1 MSKIGGGS
9 QQQQT
14 KTDPWDGLKPYLI
27 GLDGKTGIMPEAENL
42 YKTAAP
48 KYYEGNTYAG
58 MTNTGRTALNGLTGY
73 LQSDKANVGGQT
85 ALDAGTGML
94 GRAQTL
100 ERRADNIASTP
111 SASVFTGTDYKPA
124 LAQSLSGQVDMSAYN
139 PMADAITS
147 RVNRN
152 FNESIMPSIRQGAV
166 ANGTLGGSRQ
176 GIAEGLAASRM
187 NEDLGSSLS
196 SLYGNAFTQAQNAR
210 NSIAPQMANLALG
223 QQGQD
228 RQYGLDTN
236 RLSLDAGN
244 QANDLISQGVGL
256 LQMGA
261 EQPIKNYQGLLDAGS
276 LEQKDQQ
283 NQINADMDRWQFNQT
298 APWQNLQNYMG
309 LVTGAGG
316 RYGEGSMG
324 GKSFGWDMDFTKIAN
339 SLGRAG
345 SGGGGQ

>member
-1 MSKIGGGS
+1 
-9 QQQQT
+9 
-14 KTDPWDGLKPYLI
+14 
-27 GLDGKTGIMPEAENL
+27 
-42 YKTAAP
+42 
-48 KYYEGNTYAG
+48 
-58 MTNTGRTALNGLTGY
+58 
-73 LQSDKANVGGQT
+73 
-85 ALDAGTGML
+85 
-94 GRAQTL
+94 
-100 ERRADNIASTP
+100 
-111 SASVFTGTDYKPA
+111 
-124 LAQSLSGQVDMSAYN
+124 
-139 PMADAITS
+139 
-147 RVNRN
+147 
-152 FNESIMPSIRQGAV
+152 MPSIRQGAV

-210 NSIAPQMANLALG
+210 NSIAPQMASLALG

-276 LEQKDQQ
+276 MEQKDQQ

>member
-1 MSKIGGGS
+1 
-9 QQQQT
+9 
-14 KTDPWDGLKPYLI
+14 
-27 GLDGKTGIMPEAENL
+27 
-42 YKTAAP
+42 
-48 KYYEGNTYAG
+48 
-58 MTNTGRTALNGLTGY
+58 
-73 LQSDKANVGGQT
+73 
-85 ALDAGTGML
+85 ML

-210 NSIAPQMANLALG
+210 NSIAPQMASLALG

-276 LEQKDQQ
+276 MEQKDQQ